1 MNKKIDILGREL
13 QENDIV
19 ITSYKNKMHIGV
31 VIKNKIRI
39 NANINH
45 ATTSK
50 NIYKVLDPSMTE
62 INEKFKI
69 LKKYEK
75 LLKNKKEEKK
85 IREKANGPKEYAK
98 KIGEVCRDGYDI
110 PYIYLGNLILTKYDE
125 CNNIISRKK
134 GHCYNIFYSDDSA
147 EDIFSTVSTVTYY
160 LSFLKGY
167 KRTYKREYV
176 SKELNNI
183 NNIIGTYS
191 YQRNIFNHKTNT
203 WTTEI
208 GKIVVEENIEK

>member
-1 MNKKIDILGREL
+1 MNKKIDILEREL

-134 GHCYNIFYSDDSA
+134 GHCYNIFYYD
-147 EDIFSTVSTVTYY
+147 
-160 LSFLKGY
+160 
-167 KRTYKREYV
+167 KREYV

-183 NNIIGTYS
+183 NNIVGTYA
-191 YQRNIFNHKTNT
+191 YQRDIFNHKTNT